1 MHNFW
6 NQIIFGNPVYRYV
19 IVAGAILL
27 GILFKRLIS
36 KLIAGL
42 LYRVAKKLAPGSDK
56 EAFVRL
62 VIAPLETFLVIFVT
76 VVALDKLHF
85 PDELNV
91 DIYEVTMKS
100 IVHALAKILLI
111 ISFFWLLL
119 RNIDFIAVLIG
130 WNANRMHAVKDNQ
143 HIAFFRDFLKAIV
156 SLLGLVMVL
165 GLGFGLEVGRLLA
178 GLGLVGAAI
187 ALAAKESIEN
197 LIASFIIFFDNPFT
211 AGDLVKVNDIT
222 GNVEKIGLRSTR
234 IRTDQKTY
242 VTVPNK
248 QMVDSVVD
256 NQTLRTQRKAEIRLP
271 LSLGTP
277 PSTVQDLLLGISAI
291 LGQDKIENQSV
302 FLNAISAS
310 GLQVNADYFTAN
322 ISLLEFNQI
331 KQEVNFQVLEL
342 VDKLQV
348 QMAGT
353 ITDLRVQQEQK

>member
-6 NQIIFGNPVYRYV
+6 NQIILGNPVLRYV

-36 KLIAGL
+36 RIIAGL
-42 LYRVAKKLAPGSDK
+42 LYRMAKRLAPGSDK
-56 EAFVRL
+56 EAFVKL

-76 VVALDKLHF
+76 VVSLDKLHF
-85 PDELNV
+85 PDELNF
-91 DIYEVTMKS
+91 DLYQVTMKA
-100 IVHALAKILLI
+100 IVHGLAKILLI
-111 ISFFWLLL
+111 ISFFWLIL
-119 RNIDFIAVLIG
+119 RNIDFLALLIS
-130 WNANRMHAVKDNQ
+130 WNASRLRAVKDSQ
-143 HIAFFRDFLKAIV
+143 HVAFFRDFLKAIV
-156 SLLGLVMVL
+156 SFIGLVMVL
-165 GLGFGLEVGRLLA
+165 ALGFGLDVGRLLA
-178 GLGLVGAAI
+178 GLGLVGAAL

-248 QMVDSVVD
+248 QMVDSIVD
-256 NQTLRTQRKAEIRLP
+256 NQTLRTQRKAEIRLQIS
-271 LSLGTP
+271 LSTP
-277 PSTVQDLLLGISAI
+277 AAVVQELLAGISAI
-291 LGQDKIENQSV
+291 LAQDKIENQSV
-302 FLNAISAS
+302 FLNNISGSA
-310 GLQVNADYFTAN
+310 LLINADYFTAN

-331 KQEVNFQVLEL
+331 KEQINFRVLEL
-342 VDKLQV
+342 VERLQV

-353 ITDLRVQQEQK
+353 ITDLRVQQKEK